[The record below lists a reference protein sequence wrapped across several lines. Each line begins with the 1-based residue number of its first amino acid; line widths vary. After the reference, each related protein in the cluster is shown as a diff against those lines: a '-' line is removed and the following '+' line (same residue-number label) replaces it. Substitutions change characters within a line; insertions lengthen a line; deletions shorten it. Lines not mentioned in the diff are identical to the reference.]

1 MKRSKYKRLEEQ
13 LPSVSSEASHNSHS
27 FHRSDTNDVEE
38 PLATHENKQRIKEVG
53 GETKINTFIKVPYQY
68 KPYAC
73 ICCRSRRCIHSQ
85 MYKFGSLMY

>member
-38 PLATHENKQRIKEVG
+38 PLATHENKQYHK
-53 GETKINTFIKVPYQY
+53 
-68 KPYAC
+68 
-73 ICCRSRRCIHSQ
+73 RSWR
-85 MYKFGSLMY
+85 